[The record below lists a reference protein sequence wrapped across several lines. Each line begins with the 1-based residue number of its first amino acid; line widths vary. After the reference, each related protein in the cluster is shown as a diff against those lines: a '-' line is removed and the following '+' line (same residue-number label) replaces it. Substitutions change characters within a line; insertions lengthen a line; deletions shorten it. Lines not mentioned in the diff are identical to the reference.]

1 MESSPLHPD
10 LELIA
15 ASQDGDRS
23 AFGALVLRYRRLVY
37 NVAYRTCGD
46 EGLAEDIAQETF
58 VRAWERLNSFRPEGS
73 WRGWICRIASN
84 LAIDALRRQRPQV
97 ELTAVPLVA
106 PGQGPEAHVMR
117 DERAE
122 AVRSAILRLP
132 MHTRMALVL
141 REYEG
146 MSYAEVA
153 KVLDIPL
160 GTVKSR
166 LSDARRRLGEELA
179 PYMEE

>member
-1 MESSPLHPD
+1 MESSPLRPD

-15 ASQDGDRS
+15 ASRDGDRG
-23 AFGALVLRYRRLVY
+23 AFGALVLRYRRLVFS
-37 NVAYRTCGD
+37 VAYRTCGD

-58 VRAWERLNSFRPEGS
+58 VRAWERLSSFHPEGS

-84 LAIDALRRQRPQV
+84 LAIDALRRQHPQMDIA
-97 ELTAVPLVA
+97 AVSLVA
-106 PGQGPEAHVMR
+106 PGQGPESHVMR
-117 DERAE
+117 DERTK

-132 MHTRMALVL
+132 VHARVALVL

-146 MSYAEVA
+146 MSYAEIA

-166 LSDARRRLGEELA
+166 LNDARRRLGEELA